1 MCIEMSSN
9 DDAISSTL
17 YSLLGVLNHGTTI
30 GPGQN
35 SIRSLPLGGM
45 ADARSAQPVKRTD
58 EQRKVIST
66 NAVEIVSRL
75 ALDTQREDV
84 SWHERDCN

>member
-35 SIRSLPLGGM
+35 SIRSMPLGGM
-45 ADARSAQPVKRTD
+45 GGMGDGKSFQSGKRTD
-58 EQRKVIST
+58 EQRKIIST

-84 SWHERDCN
+84 SLQAL